1 METLEKLFG
10 SAARVKIMRLFIYN
24 PEAVYDPRGVA
35 TKSNVKIETVRRELR
50 ALEKARLAKRKV
62 VTYKGAKINGW
73 TLDLGFQYLKPL
85 QELLTHMGPLTHQE
99 IIKRLGKT
107 GRIKLIVVSGV
118 FSQQW
123 DGRVDM
129 LIVGDRIN
137 RTLLSKTL
145 RTLEAEI
152 GKDLQYAALET
163 PDFQYRMG
171 IGDKLIRDVFDYPH
185 EVVMDKLGLSH

>member
-1 METLEKLFG
+1 MEILEKLFG
-10 SAARVKIMRLFIYN
+10 SQAKVKIMRLFIYN

-35 TKSNVKIETVRRELR
+35 TKSKTKIEVVRRELNS
-50 ALEKARLAKRKV
+50 LQKAGLAKRRV
-62 VTYKGAKINGW
+62 VSYKGKKINGW
-73 TLDLGFQYLKPL
+73 TIDSSFQYLKPL

-99 IIKRLGKT
+99 LIKRLSKT
-107 GRIKLIVVSGV
+107 ARVKLVVVSGV

-123 DGRVDM
+123 DGRIDL

-137 RTLLSKTL
+137 KTLLSSTL

-163 PDFQYRMG
+163 ADFQYRLG

-185 EVVMDKLGLSH
+185 EVVLDKIGLSH